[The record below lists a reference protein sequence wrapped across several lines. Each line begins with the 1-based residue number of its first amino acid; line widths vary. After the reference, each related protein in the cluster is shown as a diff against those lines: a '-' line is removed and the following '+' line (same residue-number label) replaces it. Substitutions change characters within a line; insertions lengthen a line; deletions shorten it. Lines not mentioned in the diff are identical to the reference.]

1 MMFMLLV
8 VAAGAVAPFG
18 QTIGLRPG
26 RYETTTQIDMP
37 AMKMPPEKE
46 VECLT
51 AEDLKNMKTFITSE
65 LAQECKVSE
74 SKITGTE
81 LTFTGSCD
89 AGETTLLMSMKMTFT
104 SESFTG
110 LMTATEKGKPF
121 MTVRSSG
128 KRIGDCVN

>member
-1 MMFMLLV
+1 
-8 VAAGAVAPFG
+8 
-18 QTIGLRPG
+18 
-26 RYETTTQIDMP
+26 
-37 AMKMPPEKE
+37 
-46 VECLT
+46 
-51 AEDLKNMKTFITSE
+51 MKTFITSE

-74 SKITGTE
+74 SKISVTE

-128 KRIGDCVN
+128 KRIGDCGK